1 LKFNLFTKVRE
12 YGTLLSGD
20 IFTIYEID
28 NIDNIDKALIQEI
41 LRENY
46 ESDKEWL
53 FKILEISPRL
63 EQKLKNENKELKCI
77 SRTNEIFYNH
87 QQCEDYLF
95 NEILKLKD
103 DVYNIYRIRNM
114 LVHSGNTESS
124 LLDYYGE
131 RSLEY
136 CYSILDIIAYKIFQT
151 ASDDE
156 IKPLESYFQEILVE
170 ATKAI
175 ESVKENKMD
184 KFRDWVLS

>member
-1 LKFNLFTKVRE
+1 
-12 YGTLLSGD
+12 
-20 IFTIYEID
+20 
-28 NIDNIDKALIQEI
+28 
-41 LRENY
+41 
-46 ESDKEWL
+46 
-53 FKILEISPRL
+53 
-63 EQKLKNENKELKCI
+63 
-77 SRTNEIFYNH
+77 
-87 QQCEDYLF
+87 
-95 NEILKLKD
+95 
-103 DVYNIYRIRNM
+103 M

-156 IKPLESYFQEILVE
+156 IKPLESYFQEILIE